1 MLRRHRA
8 QALQDGGRPH
18 RRVVTNL
25 LAMQARLRGDVVV
38 PVHPSARVLPAAL
51 PDGLPLSQE
60 IEEVADEASVAPV
73 LALPGA
79 ATAPVRNPGGPD
91 VHEAIQRLEELE
103 VRLEGLQT
111 DLFALVDRLDPDG
124 GPGGRRHGSPEEAIV
139 RLQRLID
146 RRLGSS

>member
-1 MLRRHRA
+1 MLRKHRA
-8 QALQDGGRPH
+8 YALEDGGRPH

-38 PVHPSARVLPAAL
+38 PVHPSARVLPDATPAGS
-51 PDGLPLSQE
+51 PA
-60 IEEVADEASVAPV
+60 VDEALLEEASIAPV

-79 ATAPVRNPGGPD
+79 AAAPVRNPGTPD
-91 VHEAIQRLEELE
+91 VQEALLRLEELE
-103 VRLEGLQT
+103 VRLEGLHT
-111 DLFALVDRLDPDG
+111 ELFALVDRLEPGG
-124 GPGGRRHGSPEEAIV
+124 GPAGRGHGTPEDAIV